1 MPPNAQILQ
10 LRRLLASAEQ
20 RACRA
25 QVKRSPGASAID
37 SQAAPRWQTG
47 VAAIDEA
54 LPSAG
59 LEAQALH
66 EISGLTHT
74 DRVAATGYAAA
85 LLRRLT
91 DVAEGGRQGTVLWCQ
106 NAEARHEFGPVYG
119 HGLRSFGLDP
129 NRFLFVEARR
139 DRDVLWALEEG
150 ARCPDLTAVIGEV
163 GSLSFTATRRLSLAA
178 AAGGTP
184 VLLLRSERG
193 LPLSAAR
200 TRWRVAARPGQADAF
215 GLGLPEHPRWQ
226 LELMRCRGGRPGTW
240 TVEWDYETHRF
251 RLAARVTSRLS
262 QTGLPKA
269 ELSETAAEP
278 IALPLQRRAAV
289 G

>member
-1 MPPNAQILQ
+1 M

-20 RACRA
+20 RTCQH
-25 QVKRSPGASAID
+25 QVNRRPVALVAN
-37 SQAAPRWQTG
+37 SQTAPRWQTG
-47 VAAIDEA
+47 VAAIDAA
-54 LPSAG
+54 LPSTG

-66 EISGLTHT
+66 EISGLAHA
-74 DRVAATGYAAA
+74 DRAAATGYTAA
-85 LLRRLT
+85 LLRQLLHVT
-91 DVAEGGRQGTVLWCQ
+91 DRAEPGTVLWCQ
-106 NAEARHEFGPVYG
+106 NAETRHEFGPVHG
-119 HGLRSFGLDP
+119 HGLRSFGLDQE
-129 NRFLFVEARR
+129 RFLFVAAGR

-150 ARCPDLTAVIGEV
+150 ARCPDLAAVIGEV
-163 GSLSFTATRRLSLAA
+163 SALSFTATRRLSLAA

-184 VLLLRSERG
+184 VLLLRSERD

-215 GLGLPEHPRWQ
+215 GLRLPENPRWH

-240 TVEWDYETHRF
+240 TVEWDYETYRF
-251 RLAARVTSRLS
+251 RMAARVTSRPS
-262 QTGLPKA
+262 QTTSSQTRLPEA
-269 ELSETAAEP
+269 ELPSAEP